1 MKWKFVKKLN
11 DANFINQVEHK
22 LAISFPNE
30 LKEIVIKY
38 NNGMPE
44 PNTFDTEKLKGKSFG
59 ELLDFN
65 LDSANNILENY
76 SWIQDKLPANVI
88 PFTVGAGGDYLCY
101 DFRTKKNN
109 PEIIFWD
116 HEQISEIE
124 GNRLVVP
131 DHEYEYEY
139 YKLEY
144 VADNLNDLLNKLY
157 DDKDEE
163 EKEWENREILWENFM
178 TEEQLKELDDNEL
191 KKVNQR
197 RAKNNLLPIIK

>member
-1 MKWKFVKKLN
+1 MQWKFVKKLN
-11 DANFINQVEHK
+11 DVNFINQVESK
-22 LAISFPNE
+22 LAISFPIE
-30 LKEIVIKY
+30 LKEIVLKY
-38 NNGMPE
+38 NNGAPE

-59 ELLDFN
+59 ELLNFN
-65 LDSANNILENY
+65 LDSANNILEHY

-88 PFTVGAGGDYLCY
+88 PFAGGAGGDYLCY
-101 DFRTKKNN
+101 DFRTEKKN

-116 HEQISEIE
+116 HEQISYIAE
-124 GNRLVVP
+124 NRLLVP

-163 EKEWENREILWENFM
+163 EKEWENREILWEIFM